1 MEGRL
6 GSRWILLSRLSDG
19 EDEAWQRLV
28 CAVAAAALPQAFGPC
43 SCRGGR
49 ERRRGSVLL
58 LTRSACNVSF
68 LGGGGGAGEEGDGE
82 VGVEVLPE
90 LRDHP
95 IGSHGPGVHPVELAR
110 VVRALGD
117 DGGPE
122 GVDGARGEDEPAAAA
137 AVLFVALVRAGEEA
151 HHVLARGGPMEPPL
165 EVGRQQLLRPARV
178 AGVERLV
185 QPQHQEAVA
194 LLRRLPGDERRRLRR
209 VQLRR
214 LVRARRRRS
223 LTTSRGS
230 QLLPR
235 APRA

>member
-1 MEGRL
+1 M
-6 GSRWILLSRLSDG
+6 
-19 EDEAWQRLV
+19 
-28 CAVAAAALPQAFGPC
+28 
-43 SCRGGR
+43 
-49 ERRRGSVLL
+49 
-58 LTRSACNVSF
+58 
-68 LGGGGGAGEEGDGE
+68 
-82 VGVEVLPE
+82 
-90 LRDHP
+90 
-95 IGSHGPGVHPVELAR
+95 HPVELAR
-110 VVRALGD
+110 VVGALGD

-185 QPQHQEAVA
+185 QTQHQEAVA
-194 LLRRLPGDERRRLRR
+194 LLRRLPPGERRR

-214 LVRARRRRS
+214 LVRARRRRRS
-223 LTTSRGS
+223 LTSRDS

-235 APRA
+235 RRLSDPILSPLRSRLWF